1 MANYMD
7 EITQDMYLL
16 LKKKVH
22 EQAAYDLDAYSEVV
36 DEVIDYYL
44 EKGKIDDDENLAFIK
59 DQLMS
64 MRDNLTDNLSD
75 DE

>member
-1 MANYMD
+1 MD
-7 EITQDMYLL
+7 EITQEMYQLV
-16 LKKKVH
+16 KNKVR

-44 EKGKIDDDENLAFIK
+44 EKGKLEDDDNLSFIK

-64 MRDNLTDNLSD
+64 MHESATDQLSD

>member
-1 MANYMD
+1 MD
-7 EITQDMYLL
+7 EITQDMYQLI
-16 LKKKVH
+16 KTKVR
-22 EQAAYDLDAYSEVV
+22 EQGAYDLDAYSEVV

-44 EKGKIDDDENLAFIK
+44 EKGKLEDDDNLSFIK

-64 MRDNLTDNLSD
+64 MHESATDQLSD

>member
-1 MANYMD
+1 MD
-7 EITQDMYLL
+7 DITQEMYPL

-22 EQAAYDLDAYSEVV
+22 EQGAYDLDAYSEVV

-44 EKGKIDDDENLAFIK
+44 EKGKIDDDENMVFIK

-64 MRDNLTDNLSD
+64 MRDSLTDQLSD